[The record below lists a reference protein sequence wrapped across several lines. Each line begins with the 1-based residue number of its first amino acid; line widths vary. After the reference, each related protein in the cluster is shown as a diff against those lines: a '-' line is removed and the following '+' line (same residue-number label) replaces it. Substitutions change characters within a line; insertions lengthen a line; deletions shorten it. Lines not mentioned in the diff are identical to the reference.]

1 MKAVFWSAA
10 GLIAYA
16 YIGYPCWLWL
26 RRRWWSRPVRASEYT
41 PTISVVMVVRNE
53 TAHLETKLRNL
64 FSLDYPEQLSELVI
78 VSDGSTD
85 ETNDLLRR
93 HENRPRFRVILSPES
108 RGKAAGLNDAVAA
121 AHGELIVFTD
131 ARQKVEAGALRELAR
146 HFADPEVGCASGE
159 LMIGDPE
166 TGETAQG
173 VGLYWRIE
181 KEIREMESACRSVAG
196 ATGALYA
203 ARRNLVPQLPPGTI
217 LDDVYIPM
225 HVVRQGFRVVFA
237 PEARAWDAPGT
248 GMRWEFSRKVR
259 TLAGNYQLVQ
269 LAPWLLTGANPIR
282 FEFISHKLTR
292 LLVPFALGAVF
303 LSSLLL
309 TQPVYRAALVLQLGF
324 YALGLLSI
332 ARLKLGPLG
341 RAADAIRTF
350 LVLNMAAL
358 MAFFSF
364 ITRRRVA
371 WGR

>member
-53 TAHLETKLRNL
+53 TAHLEPKLRNL
-64 FSLDYPEQLSELVI
+64 FSLDYPAQQTEFII

-85 ETNDLLRR
+85 ETNEVLHR
-93 HENRPRFRVILSPES
+93 HENHPWLRVILSPES

-121 AHGELIVFTD
+121 AQGELIVFTD
-131 ARQKVEAGALRELAR
+131 ARQRVEVGALRELAR
-146 HFADPEVGCASGE
+146 NFADPEVGCASGE

-203 ARRNLVPQLPPGTI
+203 ARRKLVPQLPPGTI

-237 PEARAWDAPGT
+237 PEARAWDIAG
-248 GMRWEFSRKVR
+248 WWCHSR
-259 TLAGNYQLVQ
+259 
-269 LAPWLLTGANPIR
+269 
-282 FEFISHKLTR
+282 
-292 LLVPFALGAVF
+292 
-303 LSSLLL
+303 
-309 TQPVYRAALVLQLGF
+309 
-324 YALGLLSI
+324 
-332 ARLKLGPLG
+332 
-341 RAADAIRTF
+341 
-350 LVLNMAAL
+350 
-358 MAFFSF
+358 
-364 ITRRRVA
+364 
-371 WGR
+371 WGRCLFRRSF

>member
-1 MKAVFWSAA
+1 
-10 GLIAYA
+10 
-16 YIGYPCWLWL
+16 
-26 RRRWWSRPVRASEYT
+26 
-41 PTISVVMVVRNE
+41 
-53 TAHLETKLRNL
+53 
-64 FSLDYPEQLSELVI
+64 
-78 VSDGSTD
+78 
-85 ETNDLLRR
+85 
-93 HENRPRFRVILSPES
+93 
-108 RGKAAGLNDAVAA
+108 
-121 AHGELIVFTD
+121 
-131 ARQKVEAGALRELAR
+131 
-146 HFADPEVGCASGE
+146 
-159 LMIGDPE
+159 
-166 TGETAQG
+166 
-173 VGLYWRIE
+173 
-181 KEIREMESACRSVAG
+181 
-196 ATGALYA
+196 
-203 ARRNLVPQLPPGTI
+203 
-217 LDDVYIPM
+217 
-225 HVVRQGFRVVFA
+225 
-237 PEARAWDAPGT
+237 
-248 GMRWEFSRKVR
+248 VR